1 MKRIV
6 DVYVETVIDSGNYSK
21 IELFNDEKIDISLS
35 VQNVQD
41 ISKVYTHFTQ
51 SFTIP
56 ASPIN
61 NAIFEHFNQ
70 SDVDAVNN
78 PNKRRAS
85 YIEIGLTPFRAGK
98 LQLEKSNIKNGQV
111 DSYTVTFYGDLV
123 SLKDKFGN
131 DKLADLDLSAYSTD
145 YTGSNIES
153 LITSTDYTKN
163 VRFPLITSD
172 RVWTSDDSTNTD
184 ITTAGGAINY
194 NELFPAIKV
203 ARIFD
208 TIESKYGLTFNGSF
222 LDVANKPWDR
232 LFLWLKNAKAVT
244 NFNNK
249 CIFNSVLV
257 NKVEQTPSLT
267 YGLDPVTNEILITQ
281 VSDKTNN
288 VIEMHVET
296 SVPCLVTIECYENL
310 SFKYATTV
318 PNTIPWVKL
327 YESPASNPSIR
338 LSYKINTSVPCTITN
353 IKINNKYQGLFTG
366 TSPTGQAIKFIAPSE
381 QTISCDDIVIS
392 QKPSL
397 QNLAPDITVAD
408 FFSGILKMFNLTCYA
423 TALDTF
429 LIETL
434 DTWYSK
440 GYIYDITEFT
450 DTDSIDVERVP
461 LYKNV
466 SFSHA
471 KSESFVNREFLEV
484 NSKGLREYGD
494 TKESFNEFDNGDF
507 SVAVPFEQLL
517 PLKLTGANVCASYCL
532 TPKPDYKSYVPKPV
546 LLYMDDITACSFY
559 FSNDSGIVLKNTHAP
574 FTNELTFNNSKYSL
588 SFGEEASVINNNT
601 TLFNSLYKLYYSS
614 YLSNLFNPKC
624 RLVKVKAHFPL
635 SLITKLKLN
644 DRLVIRDKRYIINEI
659 KSDITSGQIDL
670 SLLNDFRPMVNNA
683 IIDITIDPD
692 GGVIDTPWVVPEW
705 ASETNFSSSYSGV
718 TFSPATITED
728 SWVEITIPANPTPT
742 TPIVS
747 ESEIDSIITEDG
759 FILINEEY
767 TSQEIPIT
775 VDYIETA
782 TGATISNT
790 LTIYQS

>member
-111 DSYTVTFYGDLV
+111 DSYTVTFYGDLL
-123 SLKDKFGN
+123 SIKDKFGN

-145 YTGSNIES
+145 YTGANVES

-172 RVWTSDDSTNTD
+172 RVWSYNDGLSTD
-184 ITTAGGAINY
+184 INSTSGAINF
-194 NELFPAIKV
+194 NELFPALKV
-203 ARIFD
+203 ARIID
-208 TIESKYGLTFNGSF
+208 AIETKYGLTFNGTF
-222 LDVANKPWDR
+222 FNADNKLYDR
-232 LFLWLKNAKAVT
+232 LFLWLKNSEAFVKLTGAKDV
-244 NFNNK
+244 
-249 CIFNSVLV
+249 IYNSLKINGVAASLSNSNGV
-257 NKVEQTPSLT
+257 VGGTKNQIYVYPYPSANEHSIEIYFTTTTPCT
-267 YGLDPVTNEILITQ
+267 VYV
-281 VSDKTNN
+281 
-288 VIEMHVET
+288 
-296 SVPCLVTIECYENL
+296 ECYE
-310 SFKYATTV
+310 SKKYVKTV
-318 PNTIPWVKL
+318 EFQSNTGWQTL
-327 YESPASNPSIR
+327 YKSPAELSSEGYW
-338 LSYKINTSVPCTITN
+338 SYKVKTSAPTTINSEI
-353 IKINNKYQGLFTG
+353 ISAKIVGGINAG
-366 TSPTGQAIKFIAPSE
+366 TTTK
-381 QTISCDDIVIS
+381 DIVCSIADTTALLNVEDS
-392 QKPSL
+392 V
-397 QNLAPDITVAD
+397 PDITVAD

-450 DTDSIDVERVP
+450 DTDSIDIERVP

-466 SFSHA
+466 SFSHE
-471 KSESFVNREFLEV
+471 KSQSLVNKKYTE
-484 NSKGLREYGD
+484 NNKGVREYGD
-494 TKESFNEFDNGDF
+494 TKQNFPEYENGDF
-507 SVAVPFEQLL
+507 EIKVPFEELL
-517 PLKLTGANVCASYCL
+517 PFNLDGSKLCASYCL
-532 TPKPDYKSYVPKPV
+532 TPKPDYKSYIPKPV
-546 LLYMDDITACSFY
+546 LLYMDDIQPCDIFFNNGSSTVNKTTY
-559 FSNDSGIVLKNTHAP
+559 AP
-574 FTNELTFNNSKYSL
+574 FYNELAFNGTRYSL
-588 SFGEEASVINNNT
+588 SFGEELSVVDNT
-601 TLFNSLYKLYYSS
+601 TLYNGIYKSYYAG

-644 DRLVIRDKRYIINEI
+644 DRLIIRDKRYIINEI
-659 KSDITSGQIDL
+659 KSDITSGQVDL
-670 SLLNDFRPMVNNA
+670 SLLNDFRLMVNNA
-683 IIDITIDPD
+683 VIDIVDPD
-692 GGVIDTPWVVPEW
+692 GGTIDTPWVVPEW
-705 ASETNFSSSYSGV
+705 ASNTNFSSSYSGV
-718 TFSPATITED
+718 TFSPSTITED
-728 SWVEITIPANPTPT
+728 SWVEITIPANPTPI

-747 ESEIDSIITEDG
+747 ESGVDSIITEEG

>member
-111 DSYTVTFYGDLV
+111 DSYTVTFYGDLL
-123 SLKDKFGN
+123 SIKDKFGN

-145 YTGSNIES
+145 YTGANVES

-172 RVWTSDDSTNTD
+172 RVWTYNDGLSTD
-184 ITTAGGAINY
+184 INSTSGAINF
-194 NELFPAIKV
+194 NELFPALKV
-203 ARIFD
+203 ARLID
-208 TIESKYGLTFNGSF
+208 AIETKYGLTFNGTF
-222 LDVANKPWDR
+222 FNADNKLYDR
-232 LFLWLKNAKAVT
+232 LFLWLKNSEAFVKLTSAKDVVY
-244 NFNNK
+244 
-249 CIFNSVLV
+249 NSLKINGVAA
-257 NKVEQTPSLT
+257 SLSNSNGVVGGT
-267 YGLDPVTNEILITQ
+267 KNEIYVYPYPSANEHSIQIYFT
-281 VSDKTNN
+281 T
-288 VIEMHVET
+288 T
-296 SVPCLVTIECYENL
+296 TPCTVYVECYE
-310 SFKYATTV
+310 SKKYVKTV
-318 PNTIPWVKL
+318 EFQSNTGWQTL
-327 YESPASNPSIR
+327 YKSPAELSSEGYW
-338 LSYKINTSVPCTITN
+338 SYKVKTSAPTSINSEIISAKLVGGIS
-353 IKINNKYQGLFTG
+353 GG
-366 TSPTGQAIKFIAPSE
+366 TTTK
-381 QTISCDDIVIS
+381 DIVCSIADTTALLNVEDS
-392 QKPSL
+392 V
-397 QNLAPDITVAD
+397 PDITVAD

-466 SFSHA
+466 SFSHE
-471 KSESFVNREFLEV
+471 KSQSLVNKKYTE
-484 NSKGLREYGD
+484 NNKGVREYGD
-494 TKESFNEFDNGDF
+494 TKQNFPEYENGDF
-507 SVAVPFEQLL
+507 EIKVPFEELL
-517 PLKLTGANVCASYCL
+517 PLNLDGSKLCASYCL
-532 TPKPDYKSYVPKPV
+532 TPKPDYKSYIPKPV
-546 LLYMDDITACSFY
+546 LLYMDDIQPCDIFFNNGSSTVNKTTY
-559 FSNDSGIVLKNTHAP
+559 AP
-574 FTNELTFNNSKYSL
+574 FYNELAFNATRYSL
-588 SFGEEASVINNNT
+588 SFGEELSVVDNT
-601 TLFNSLYKLYYSS
+601 TLYNGIYKTYYAG

-624 RLVKVKAHFPL
+624 RLVRVKAHFPL

-644 DRLVIRDKRYIINEI
+644 DRLIIRDKRYIINEI
-659 KSDITSGQIDL
+659 KSDITSGQVDL
-670 SLLNDFRPMVNNA
+670 SLLNDFRPMVNN
-683 IIDITIDPD
+683 IVTVTIDPD

-705 ASETNFSSSYSGV
+705 ASNTNFSSSYSGV
-718 TFSPATITED
+718 TFSPATISAD
-728 SWVEITIPANPTPT
+728 SWVAITIPANPTPT

-747 ESEIDSIITEDG
+747 ESGVDSIITEEG

-775 VDYIETA
+775 VDYVEA
-782 TGATISNT
+782 STGASISNT
-790 LTIYQS
+790 ITIYQS

>member
-61 NAIFEHFNQ
+61 NAIFEHFYQ
-70 SDVDAVNN
+70 SDVDSVNN

-111 DSYTVTFYGDLV
+111 DSYTVTFYGDLL
-123 SLKDKFGN
+123 SIKDKFGN
-131 DKLADLDLSAYSTD
+131 DKLADLDLYAYSTD
-145 YTGSNIES
+145 YTGENVES

-163 VRFPLITSD
+163 VRFPLITSK
-172 RVWTSDDSTNTD
+172 RVWTYDDGLSTD
-184 ITTAGGAINY
+184 ISTTSGAINF
-194 NELFPAIKV
+194 NELFPALKV
-203 ARIFD
+203 ARIID
-208 TIESKYGLTFNGSF
+208 AIETKYGLTFNGTF
-222 LDVANKPWDR
+222 FNADNKLYDR
-232 LFLWLKNAKAVT
+232 LFLWLKNSESFVKLTNAIDV
-244 NFNNK
+244 NFNSLKINGTTASLS
-249 CIFNSVLV
+249 NSNGVV
-257 NKVEQTPSLT
+257 GGTK
-267 YGLDPVTNEILITQ
+267 NEIY
-281 VSDKTNN
+281 VYNYPSANEHS
-288 VIEMHVET
+288 IEIYFT
-296 SVPCLVTIECYENL
+296 TTIPCTVYVECYESKNYV
-310 SFKYATTV
+310 KTV
-318 PNTIPWVKL
+318 EFESGTGWQTL
-327 YESPASNPSIR
+327 YKSPANIATQQYW
-338 LSYKINTSVPCTITN
+338 SYKVKTSTPTSINSEIISAKLVGGVSGGTVTKDIDCSISDTTALLNVEDSV
-353 IKINNKYQGLFTG
+353 
-366 TSPTGQAIKFIAPSE
+366 
-381 QTISCDDIVIS
+381 
-392 QKPSL
+392 
-397 QNLAPDITVAD
+397 PDITVAD

-450 DTDSIDVERVP
+450 ETDSIDIERVP
-461 LYKNV
+461 LYKNI
-466 SFSHA
+466 SFSHEN
-471 KSESFVNREFLEV
+471 SQSFVNKKFTED
-484 NSKGLREYGD
+484 NKGIREYGD
-494 TKESFNEFDNGDF
+494 TKQNFPEYENGDF
-507 SVAVPFEQLL
+507 EVKVPFEELL
-517 PLKLTGANVCASYCL
+517 PLNLDGSKLCTSYCL
-532 TPKPDYKSYVPKPV
+532 TPKPDYKSYIPKPV
-546 LLYMDDITACSFY
+546 LLYMDDIQTCDIFFNNGSSTVNKTTY
-559 FSNDSGIVLKNTHAP
+559 AP
-574 FTNELTFNNSKYSL
+574 FYNELAFNGTRYSL
-588 SFGEEASVINNNT
+588 SFGEERSVIDNV
-601 TLFNSLYKLYYSS
+601 TLYNGIYKTYYAG

-624 RLVKVKAHFPL
+624 RLINIKAHFPL

-644 DRLVIRDKRYIINEI
+644 DRLIIRDKRYIINEI
-659 KSDITSGQIDL
+659 KSDITSGQVDL

-683 IIDITIDPD
+683 IVDITIDPD

-705 ASETNFSSSYSGV
+705 VSNTNFGSSYSGV
-718 TFSPATITED
+718 TFSPSTITED
-728 SWVEITIPANPTPT
+728 SWVEITIPANPTPK

-747 ESEIDSIITEDG
+747 ESGIDSIITEEG
-759 FILINEEY
+759 FVFINEEY

-790 LTIYQS
+790 ITIYQE

>member
-70 SDVDAVNN
+70 SDVDSVNN

-131 DKLADLDLSAYSTD
+131 DKLADLDLNAYTTD

-153 LITSTDYTKN
+153 LIISTDYTKN
-163 VRFPLITSD
+163 VRFPLITSSVLWSSND
-172 RVWTSDDSTNTD
+172 GLSTD
-184 ITTAGGAINY
+184 IKTSAGAINY

-203 ARIFD
+203 GRIID
-208 TIESKYGLTFNGSF
+208 SIESKYGVTFNGTF
-222 LDVANKPWDR
+222 FDPNNKAFDR
-232 LFLWLKNAKAVT
+232 LFLWLKNGQAVT

-257 NKVEQTPSLT
+257 NNVEETPSLT
-267 YGLDPVTNEILITQ
+267 YGLDPVTNEIFIDTINE
-281 VSDKTNN
+281 KRNN
-288 VIEMHVET
+288 KVEIYFET
-296 SVPCLVTIECYENL
+296 SVPCVVKVECYENL
-310 SFKYATTV
+310 SFKYYRSADSGSGWLT
-318 PNTIPWVKL
+318 L
-327 YESPASNPSIR
+327 YQNPASNPSTK
-338 LSYKINTSVPCTITN
+338 LSYRINTSVPCTITN
-353 IKINNKYQGLFTG
+353 IKISVKRFEVFTG
-366 TSPTGQAIKFIAPSE
+366 ITTFIAISD

-423 TALDTF
+423 TAVDTF
-429 LIETL
+429 LVETL

-450 DTDSIDVERVP
+450 DTDSIDIERVP
-461 LYKNV
+461 LYKNI

-494 TKESFNEFDNGDF
+494 TKESFPDYENGDF
-507 SVAVPFEQLL
+507 SVAVPFEELV
-517 PLKLTGANVCASYCL
+517 PLKLSGSNVCVSYCL
-532 TPKPDYKSYVPKPV
+532 TPGPDFKSYVPKPV
-546 LLYMDDITACSFY
+546 LLYMDDIASCDFY
-559 FSNDSGIVLKNTHAP
+559 FSNGSTVVNKTTYAP
-574 FTNELTFNNSKYSL
+574 FCNEVTINGSKYSL
-588 SFGEEASVINNNT
+588 SFSEEASVVDNT

-624 RLVKVKAHFPL
+624 RLVNIKAHFPL

-659 KSDITSGQIDL
+659 KSDITSGQVDL

-683 IIDITIDPD
+683 IIDVTIDPD

-705 ASETNFSSSYSGV
+705 ASNTNFSSSYSGV

-747 ESEIDSIITEDG
+747 ESGVDSIITEEG

-775 VDYIETA
+775 VDYVESS
-782 TGATISNT
+782 TGASISNT
-790 LTIYQS
+790 ITIYQS